1 MRKPTRIR
9 GIALRITGAL
19 LLIAGLGFVGLL
31 LAYRFDNTTRI
42 YTVVTIERPI
52 DMVFEYVTTPANWPK
67 WHPAS
72 LAVRG
77 ATDHPLEVGEQVT
90 EDFQLA
96 GRRGTVVWTVVD
108 RDASRNWAIEGK
120 VEGTDSGGRITYTLS
135 PTTEGTTFRRAFV
148 YNASSLMFYLANKLK
163 LHKLNATDSE
173 EALHRLK
180 RVLESRE

>member
-19 LLIAGLGFVGLL
+19 LLLAGLGFVGLL

-42 YTVVTIERPI
+42 YTAVTIERPI

-90 EDFQLA
+90 EDFQTA
-96 GRRGTVVWTVVD
+96 GRRGTVVWTVVA
-108 RDASRNWAIEGK
+108 RQAPRSWVIAGK
-120 VEGTDSGGRITYTLS
+120 VTGSEGEGVITYTLS
-135 PTTEGTTFRRAFV
+135 PHAQGAAFAREFV
-148 YNASSLMFYLANKLK
+148 YGSPTVLFYIINKLT
-163 LHKLNATDSE
+163 LQNAIMAESE
-173 EALHRLK
+173 KALRRLK
-180 RVLESRE
+180 RQLESR